1 MRFLL
6 LMADF
11 TISAWVMAFQTC
23 SVWRRLIYI
32 GNWPSELPMGHSSR
46 ADAEVGVCVCVC
58 SLAEPLTSEKF
69 KLVPALQCSPS
80 LLCSFMCIHASFSVC
95 TFMSVWTAE
104 HWSERLTPR
113 RPAAVFLPILPPS
126 CPPAPPIH
134 SLYNRFRKHPHFSC
148 GSLLQDCKH
157 PTPSCP
163 ANALTKQIQ
172 ILFASASG
180 VNVYFRNLTS
190 RRAQKCVHQKTD
202 ALISH
207 CAEGIEKHI
216 YTSWWRTHVPCWF
229 SSDNFSFS
237 SWNWHSQ
244 DIHCCDITSP

>member
-1 MRFLL
+1 MRG
-6 LMADF
+6 
-11 TISAWVMAFQTC
+11 SRHV
-23 SVWRRLIYI
+23 
-32 GNWPSELPMGHSSR
+32 GLPLSS
-46 ADAEVGVCVCVC
+46 
-58 SLAEPLTSEKF
+58 
-69 KLVPALQCSPS
+69 SPS
-80 LLCSFMCIHASFSVC
+80 SLLPA
-95 TFMSVWTAE
+95 
-104 HWSERLTPR
+104 RLR
-113 RPAAVFLPILPPS
+113 HL
-126 CPPAPPIH
+126 PIH
-134 SLYNRFRKHPHFSC
+134 SLYHRFRKHAHFSC

-216 YTSWWRTHVPCWF
+216 LAGEGPTSLVGFPQIILIF
-229 SSDNFSFS
+229 SS
-237 SWNWHSQ
+237 
-244 DIHCCDITSP
+244 